1 VNVNGTIFFTAN
13 NGTNGVELWKSNGTK
28 EGTVL
33 VKDIVGG
40 VGSSNPY
47 HLTNVNGKLFFTA
60 ETAATGRELW
70 KSDGTAAGTV
80 LVKDIKPGT
89 GYGISFLLHDLFVNV
104 NGTLFFTAD
113 NGVNG
118 RELWK
123 SNGTEGGTVRVMDI
137 WEGSLD
143 SRIDELTVVNGTLFF
158 VANDGK
164 TGPNLWKSDATGT
177 QRVGGFAPN
186 SWIDVSNLE
195 AVNGNLFFTASSGFN
210 NSNKLWKTDGTVAG
224 TVLVKG
230 TSINR

>member
-1 VNVNGTIFFTAN
+1 MNVNGTIFFTAN

-177 QRVGGFAPN
+177 QRAEASRRIAG
-186 SWIDVSNLE
+186 NLE
-195 AVNGNLFFTASSGFN
+195 AVNGNLFFTVSSGFN